1 MCILVFSLAEG
12 RWYNLCFIY
21 VEGEV
26 FIMFKIC
33 VLYLSTAIYF
43 RGKSAFFMSLALK
56 LHRFQLSS
64 ESGYA
69 QKISLSLFF
78 FFSKIWCLKW
88 KAAMLFI
95 HCALRNSF
103 SQMEGH
109 KNDGLLSCSLRLH
122 SLNTWNTDIK
132 SSCTWFSPYESFQ
145 VPDLCSVAVSF

>member
-1 MCILVFSLAEG
+1 MCILVFSLADS

-21 VEGEV
+21 AEGKV
-26 FIMFKIC
+26 FIMLKIC
-33 VLYLSTAIYF
+33 VLYLSPAICF

-56 LHRFQLSS
+56 LHGFQLFS
-64 ESGYA
+64 ESGHA
-69 QKISLSLFF
+69 SKDLSFF
-78 FFSKIWCLKW
+78 KIWCLKW

-109 KNDGLLSCSLRLH
+109 KNDGLLSCSLKLH
-122 SLNTWNTDIK
+122 SLNTWNIDIK

-145 VPDLCSVAVSF
+145 VLDLCSLAVSF